1 MKKQL
6 QKMIDWREISP
17 WSARSEINEYLSNG
31 WIVKK
36 MKIKIDDE
44 KGTITGLVLL
54 EFKGEKDE
62 TKEDTG

>member
-1 MKKQL
+1 
-6 QKMIDWREISP
+6 MIDWREISP